1 MARVPLPVDTYRRL
15 NEQEPKWHI
24 KAILR
29 ILGTLVAIIAVILF
43 AVSVSYT
50 NQNFIN
56 TTGAGDWTDGL
67 AIAPVSHHQLEP
79 IMKNAI
85 QKKNPQKDR
94 PPTEHDVRSTTLSTI
109 LNPVLLLTHLICRR
123 GSSLHPALP
132 LTLDLLIVM
141 LCIPSLVFAVAG
153 GLFWYW
159 TPAILSTS
167 GTVDCGFFFN
177 EWSRECHPVAYTIG
191 HMEIAGIVFLF
202 LVFVTHAIL
211 LTFAGIDMHKY
222 RKASTLSKFADDT
235 FTMEEQQSYRHRDA
249 EDHHPAGPPAY
260 SSDGSLKEESRVA
273 ETEAV
278 KFT

>member
-1 MARVPLPVDTYRRL
+1 MVRGGACVLIIRSRPVATSAFVTLCWFCSQPSLDGRIPGLYAHLAGTDCNKKSRGDYSSIVQAIVILCPHHDQPRSVHRYSSSPSRPQKKLPRQDIMARVPLPVDTYRRL

-94 PPTEHDVRSTTLSTI
+94 PPTEHDVRSVH
-109 LNPVLLLTHLICRR
+109 PHLL
-123 GSSLHPALP
+123 P
-132 LTLDLLIVM
+132 
-141 LCIPSLVFAVAG
+141 
-153 GLFWYW
+153 
-159 TPAILSTS
+159 
-167 GTVDCGFFFN
+167 
-177 EWSRECHPVAYTIG
+177 
-191 HMEIAGIVFLF
+191 
-202 LVFVTHAIL
+202 
-211 LTFAGIDMHKY
+211 
-222 RKASTLSKFADDT
+222 
-235 FTMEEQQSYRHRDA
+235 
-249 EDHHPAGPPAY
+249 
-260 SSDGSLKEESRVA
+260 
-273 ETEAV
+273 
-278 KFT
+278 